1 MEIVDNFARKQHL
14 MIMLS
19 IPYPPS
25 GNHMWKHAKGKH
37 YLTDQARRYYEQVAW
52 VIRSSGLAMGL
63 ECRLE
68 VEVDIYPPDKRKR
81 DLSNVIKVVEDA
93 CTKAGL
99 WQDDSQIDR
108 LVLQRMPNI
117 KDGAIA
123 LRIAPTGA
131 E

>member
-1 MEIVDNFARKQHL
+1 
-14 MIMLS
+14 MILLS

-25 GNHMWKHAKGKH
+25 GNHMWKKGQGRT
-37 YLTDQARRYYEQVAW
+37 YLTKRAIAYYSQVAW
-52 VIRSSGLAMGL
+52 IIKSSGLAMQI
-63 ECRLE
+63 EERLE
-68 VEVDIYPPDKRKR
+68 VEVDIYPPDRRKR

-108 LVLQRMPNI
+108 LVLQRMPPI

-123 LRIAPTGA
+123 LRVAPSGA

>member
-1 MEIVDNFARKQHL
+1 
-14 MIMLS
+14 MLS

-25 GNHMWKHAKGKH
+25 GNHMWKKGQGNT
-37 YLTDQARRYYEQVAW
+37 YLTKQAIAYYSHVAW
-52 VIRSSGLAMGL
+52 IIKSTGLAMGL
-63 ECRLE
+63 ECRLD

-108 LVLQRMPNI
+108 LVLQRMSII
-117 KDGAIA
+117 KGGAIA
-123 LRIAPTGA
+123 LRVAPSGA

>member
-1 MEIVDNFARKQHL
+1 

-25 GNHMWKHAKGKH
+25 GNHMWKHARGKH
-37 YLTDQARRYYEQVAW
+37 YLTKAAVDYYTQVAW
-52 VIRSSGLAMGL
+52 LIKSSGLAMGL
-63 ECRLE
+63 DGRLE

-108 LVLQRMPNI
+108 LVLQRMPSI
-117 KDGAIA
+117 KGGAIA
-123 LRIAPTGA
+123 LRVAPGGA
-131 E
+131 ELATS

>member
-1 MEIVDNFARKQHL
+1 

-25 GNHMWKHAKGKH
+25 GNHMWKHARGKH
-37 YLTDQARRYYEQVAW
+37 YLTKEAVAYYSQVAW
-52 VIRSSGLAMGL
+52 VIKSSGLAMGL
-63 ECRLE
+63 DCRLE

-99 WQDDSQIDR
+99 WVDDSQIDR
-108 LVLQRMPNI
+108 LVLQRMPSI
-117 KDGAIA
+117 KNGAIA
-123 LRIAPTGA
+123 LRVAPCGA
-131 E
+131 EWATS

>member
-1 MEIVDNFARKQHL
+1 

-52 VIRSSGLAMGL
+52 IIKSSGLAMGL
-63 ECRLE
+63 EDRLL

-108 LVLQRMPNI
+108 LVLQRMPPI

-123 LRIAPTGA
+123 LRVAPHGA